1 MKDICENLKS
11 LDDPDA
17 KASIVWIIG
26 EYVEL
31 IENADELLAN
41 FAENFKDEAD
51 VVQQQILISCI
62 KLFLLRPSDGQV
74 IARDLLKKITSECE
88 NPDLRDRA
96 FIYWRLIATNPELAK
111 KIVFSERPLISDQSY
126 TIETELL
133 DKLIDNIG
141 TLSAVYY
148 KEPEDFVK
156 KLKDTANAKEI
167 IEYEGY
173 DLVENKK
180 GENVEFFADQP
191 QTISF
196 KEGGGQL
203 PQPQQPQAPINN
215 EPIDILGIDEPSVA
229 YTQNSTRFNTTVPQ
243 SSEPVDI
250 MSMMEDTKP
259 TYQTVSGGVNIID
272 SFESTY

>member
-148 KEPEDFVK
+148 K
-156 KLKDTANAKEI
+156 
-167 IEYEGY
+167 
-173 DLVENKK
+173 
-180 GENVEFFADQP
+180 
-191 QTISF
+191 
-196 KEGGGQL
+196 
-203 PQPQQPQAPINN
+203 
-215 EPIDILGIDEPSVA
+215 
-229 YTQNSTRFNTTVPQ
+229 
-243 SSEPVDI
+243 
-250 MSMMEDTKP
+250 
-259 TYQTVSGGVNIID
+259 
-272 SFESTY
+272 